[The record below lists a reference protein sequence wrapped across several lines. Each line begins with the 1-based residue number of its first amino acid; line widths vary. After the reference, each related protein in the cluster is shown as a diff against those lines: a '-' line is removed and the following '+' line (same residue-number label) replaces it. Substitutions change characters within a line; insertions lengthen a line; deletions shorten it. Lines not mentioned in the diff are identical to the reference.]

1 MQSFSRFGK
10 TQVAGDSVE
19 NPQLA
24 EGGIFQLS
32 KAEVKS
38 LKM

>member
-1 MQSFSRFGK
+1 VQEFGSFGK
-10 TQVAGDSVE
+10 TQVACHSIK
-19 NPQLA
+19 NTQLS

-32 KAEVKS
+32 KAEVKY

>member
-10 TQVAGDSVE
+10 TQVAGDSVK